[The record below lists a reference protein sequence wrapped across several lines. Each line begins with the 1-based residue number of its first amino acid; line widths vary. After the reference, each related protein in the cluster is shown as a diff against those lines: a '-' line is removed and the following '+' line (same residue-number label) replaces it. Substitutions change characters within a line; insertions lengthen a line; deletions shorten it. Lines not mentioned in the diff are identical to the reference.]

1 MYSILIA
8 DEALEEIARLD
19 KKTAGRVMMEI
30 SWLAENAGEI
40 TPRGLRGSLSAFAKL
55 RVGDYRLIY
64 ELNHTEEKL
73 NVHYFGHRR
82 DVYKGT

>member
-30 SWLAENAGEI
+30 SWLAENAVEI

-64 ELNHTEEKL
+64 EPQP
-73 NVHYFGHRR
+73 HRR
-82 DVYKGT
+82 EVKRALFWSSSRCL